1 MPISCLPAISFR
13 RHRFHFLLLKKGL
26 DNWAALPL
34 SWPDMN
40 KSPVAK
46 VLLFIVAV
54 LSVWSLVLCW
64 TYFNRA
70 RQLQDMQIQV
80 YRISQAQQGFQM
92 LLNESAEY
100 SKTHPAMDTL
110 LRSIPGIQAAP
121 SAAQKNP
128 TNK

>member
-1 MPISCLPAISFR
+1 
-13 RHRFHFLLLKKGL
+13 
-26 DNWAALPL
+26 
-34 SWPDMN
+34 MN

-70 RQLQDMQIQV
+70 RQLQEMQMQV
-80 YRISQAQQGFQM
+80 GRIGAAQQGFQQ
-92 LLNESAEY
+92 LLNDAAEY
-100 SKTHPAMDTL
+100 SKTHPAMDSL

-121 SAAQKNP
+121 AAAQKP
-128 TNK
+128 PSK